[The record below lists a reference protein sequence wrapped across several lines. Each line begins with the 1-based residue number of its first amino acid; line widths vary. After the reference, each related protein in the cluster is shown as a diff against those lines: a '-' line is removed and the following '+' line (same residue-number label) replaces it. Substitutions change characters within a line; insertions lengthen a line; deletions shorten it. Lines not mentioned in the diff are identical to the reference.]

1 MQCFLKNRK
10 KARRVETNE
19 REMREG
25 ERDRQRERN
34 EGGEKHKDKIKY
46 SVRVFENN
54 TDANLCIIDKDKSR
68 AVTNSI

>member
-1 MQCFLKNRK
+1 
-10 KARRVETNE
+10 
-19 REMREG
+19 MREG
-25 ERDRQRERN
+25 ERDRQRESK
-34 EGGEKHKDKIKY
+34 EGGEKLRGQIKY

>member
-1 MQCFLKNRK
+1 
-10 KARRVETNE
+10 
-19 REMREG
+19 MREG